1 LFSKPLEE
9 SEIISLREFSEDLS
23 LGNKIKVYAYDATT
37 LDLINN
43 EPFSSISD
51 TADYFYV
58 NYRRITRHLDTKF
71 ATKQNKTSVYFF
83 KKEINSK
90 LKMELMKQTDKFRY
104 ARGEI

>member
-1 LFSKPLEE
+1 M
-9 SEIISLREFSEDLS
+9 
-23 LGNKIKVYAYDATT
+23 YAYNAIT

-51 TADYFYV
+51 TAGYFNVDY
-58 NYRRITRHLDTKF
+58 RTILRHLDTKL
-71 ATKQNKTSVYFF
+71 ATKLNKISVYFL

-90 LKMELMKQTDKFRY
+90 LKMELMKQIDKFRY